1 MIFRSPPEENSALAQ
16 TLSEKILHAGREVKA
31 GEMVVVPVDLILTQ
45 DGTGPLAVRQVEKMV
60 GRKAAIPN
68 GGLEL

>member
-1 MIFRSPPEENSALAQ
+1 MMPEENSALAQ

-31 GEMVVVPVDLILTQ
+31 GEMVVAPVDLSLTQ
-45 DGTGPLAVRQVEKMV
+45 DGIGPLAARQVDEKIV